1 MRDVED
7 ARPSRARREGLCVRW
22 PTMSGSVPRLKTGE
36 IVLGKYK
43 VEGALGGG
51 GMGEVF
57 RATHLVLHSRVAIK
71 VLRKSQIGTS
81 DGVARLVREARSL
94 AQISSAHVCRVLDVE
109 AIPDRGPA
117 LVMELLEGN
126 DLRTELSREGRIPYP
141 RAVRYVLEACDAL
154 AEAHDLGIVHR
165 DLKPAN
171 LFVVK
176 RAPRP
181 DYVKVLDFGLAKAL
195 GGVDGIS
202 TLTGDVLGSPRY
214 MSPEQIFA
222 PAGVDGR
229 SDVWSLGVI
238 LYELVAGV
246 HPFHADNVMQ
256 VTLNIRTAQ
265 PTLLAPRAPDVPA
278 GLEEVVARCLTKD
291 REQRYPNAEALAHAL
306 APYAEVVRTSLASL
320 PQHTAKPAADSV
332 AIPILEGDASLA
344 VRASTLPQPPAPI
357 AAAPEP
363 TTRSTPRGGG
373 VVWALVGALLAL
385 GVSTALF
392 AAVALALVRKG
403 VIVLSLP

>member
-1 MRDVED
+1 MTYD
-7 ARPSRARREGLCVRW
+7 G
-22 PTMSGSVPRLKTGE
+22 TMSGSVPRLKTGE

-43 VEGALGGG
+43 VEGVLGGG

-57 RATHLVLHSRVAIK
+57 RATHLVLHSKVAIK

-126 DLRTELSREGRIPYP
+126 DLRAELTREGRIPYP

-165 DLKPAN
+165 DLKPGN

-195 GGVDGIS
+195 GGTDGIS

-222 PAGVDGR
+222 PAAVDAR

-238 LYELVAGV
+238 LHELVAGV
-246 HPFHADNVMQ
+246 HPFHANNVMQ

-265 PTLLAPRAPDVPA
+265 PAMLATHAPDVPA
-278 GLEEVVARCLTKD
+278 GLEAVVARCLAKD
-291 REQRYPNAEALAHAL
+291 REERYPNAEALAHAL
-306 APYAEVVRTSLASL
+306 APYAEIVRTSLASL
-320 PQHTAKPAADSV
+320 PQHTAKPIADSV
-332 AIPILEGDASLA
+332 AIPVLEGDTSMA
-344 VRASTLPQPPAPI
+344 VRASTVPQPPAPSL
-357 AAAPEP
+357 PEP
-363 TTRSTPRGGG
+363 TARSPRRVAGA
-373 VVWALVGALLAL
+373 VWAIAGALLAF
-385 GVSTALF
+385 GVSAALV
-392 AAVALALVRKG
+392 AAVGFALVRRG
-403 VIVLSLP
+403 LVILALP

>member
-1 MRDVED
+1 MTYD
-7 ARPSRARREGLCVRW
+7 G
-22 PTMSGSVPRLKTGE
+22 TMSGSVPRLKTGE

-43 VEGALGGG
+43 VEGVLGGG

-126 DLRTELSREGRIPYP
+126 DLRAELTREGRIPYP

-165 DLKPAN
+165 DLKPGN

-195 GGVDGIS
+195 GGTDGIS

-222 PAGVDGR
+222 PAAVDAR

-238 LYELVAGV
+238 LHELIAGV
-246 HPFHADNVMQ
+246 HPFHANNVMQ

-265 PTLLAPRAPDVPA
+265 PAMLATHAPDVPA
-278 GLEEVVARCLTKD
+278 GLEAVVARCLAKD
-291 REQRYPNAEALAHAL
+291 REERYPNAEALAHA
-306 APYAEVVRTSLASL
+306 
-320 PQHTAKPAADSV
+320 
-332 AIPILEGDASLA
+332 
-344 VRASTLPQPPAPI
+344 RASKATYFMETL
-357 AAAPEP
+357 
-363 TTRSTPRGGG
+363 S
-373 VVWALVGALLAL
+373 
-385 GVSTALF
+385 
-392 AAVALALVRKG
+392 
-403 VIVLSLP
+403 